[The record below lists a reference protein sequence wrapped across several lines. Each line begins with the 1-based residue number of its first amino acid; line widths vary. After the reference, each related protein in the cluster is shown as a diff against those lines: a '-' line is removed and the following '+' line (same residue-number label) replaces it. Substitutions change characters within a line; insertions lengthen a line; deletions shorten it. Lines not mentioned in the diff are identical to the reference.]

1 VLIALL
7 LVEEGL
13 EALDITVVVIQQ
25 HLVLLL
31 SVEEEEELKAQTH
44 SEPVE
49 DLVEEGLE
57 ALGPIEQVA
66 LVHQVKVMMAG

>member
-49 DLVEEGLE
+49 DLVAEDQV